1 MTKCRRRRLHLSN
14 IYAFKGRKSNFQED
28 HSHIGGPGFSRVVYC
43 NEPNSPAAERR
54 NYVGNYVRSTKYTL
68 ASFIPKSLFE
78 QFRRVANFYF
88 LVTGVLSLTALSPY
102 SPISALL
109 PLTFVI
115 AASMVKEAIED
126 WGRKKQVPAQIEF
139 LSNYK
144 VSIFKSKFRFFLLLY
159 LGHRNE

>member
-1 MTKCRRRRLHLSN
+1 MAGGRQGGRRRRRLYLSN
-14 IYAFKGRKSNFQED
+14 LYGFGCRKSSFQED

-54 NYVGNYVRSTKYTL
+54 NYAGNYVRSTKYTL

-88 LVTGVLSLTALSPY
+88 LVTGFLSLTSLSPT
-102 SPISALL
+102 SPVSALL
-109 PLTFVI
+109 PLAFVI

-126 WGRKKQVPAQIEF
+126 WERKRQVLISNQI
-139 LSNYK
+139 LTQIPNCQNYK
-144 VSIFKSKFRFFLLLY
+144 F
-159 LGHRNE
+159 N